1 MQGLLG
7 LGGFLLGAVADH
19 GVALSQVQ
27 VEGDERPVL
36 QTQRPQGGAV
46 DLIEEAK
53 GAVTSFP
60 PLLPG
65 HSSKK
70 MYMAPEYSPL
80 GKGLSLQGLSMYDFM
95 ILTFHTLSFTMNF

>member
-27 VEGDERPVL
+27 VECDERPVL
-36 QTQRPQGGAV
+36 QTQRPQGRAV

-53 GAVTSFP
+53 GAVMSFLG
-60 PLLPG
+60 LLPR

-70 MYMAPEYSPL
+70 MYM
-80 GKGLSLQGLSMYDFM
+80 
-95 ILTFHTLSFTMNF
+95 TRVH

>member
-7 LGGFLLGAVADH
+7 LGGFLLGAVPDH

-46 DLIEEAK
+46 DLMGKQRGGNARP
-53 GAVTSFP
+53 G
-60 PLLPG
+60 PLPLR
-65 HSSKK
+65 
-70 MYMAPEYSPL
+70 SPRRMCMKSDAL
-80 GKGLSLQGLSMYDFM
+80 CTGKLSVLERA
-95 ILTFHTLSFTMNF
+95 